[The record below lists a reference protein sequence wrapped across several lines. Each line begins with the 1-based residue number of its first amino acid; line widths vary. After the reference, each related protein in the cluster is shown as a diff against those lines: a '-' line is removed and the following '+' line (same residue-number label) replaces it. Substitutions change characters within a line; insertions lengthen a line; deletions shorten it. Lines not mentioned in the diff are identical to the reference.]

1 MTRRAHTAFVAVG
14 LALALAGCG
23 GDDGPAAGTSSGA
36 TEAVTIACEEG
47 PYEATNPRTYVHP
60 ALYFYTPD
68 DPNRPSESD
77 LDHLLVNDNAL
88 VVRYRPD
95 LPAADRQALRDWGP
109 YQLALVIAPTDAP
122 EAPPVEAFTRF
133 RRLSCDGVDTD
144 RLTAFSNT
152 RESSVEEPHPE
163 QSD

>member
-1 MTRRAHTAFVAVG
+1 MTLRAHTAFAAAG
-14 LALALAGCG
+14 LALAFAGCG

-36 TEAVTIACEEG
+36 AGAVTIACEEG
-47 PYEATNPRTYVHP
+47 AYEAINPPTYVHP

-68 DPNRPSESD
+68 DPNLPSESD

-109 YQLALVIAPTDAP
+109 YQLALVIAPNDAP
-122 EAPPVEAFTRF
+122 DAPPVEAFTRF
-133 RRLSCDGVDTD
+133 RRLTCDSVDTD
-144 RLTAFSNT
+144 QLTAFSNT
-152 RESSVEEPHPE
+152 RQSSVAEPHPDE
-163 QSD
+163 SE

>member
-1 MTRRAHTAFVAVG
+1 MIRRAHTAFAAAG
-14 LALALAGCG
+14 LALALAACG
-23 GDDGPAAGTSSGA
+23 GDDGPGDASGA

-47 PYEATNPRTYVHP
+47 EYEASDPRSYVHP

-68 DPNRPSESD
+68 DPNLPAESD

-109 YQLALVIAPTDAP
+109 YQLALVIAPADTPDAP
-122 EAPPVEAFTRF
+122 AVEAFTRF
-133 RRLSCDGVDTD
+133 RRLTCDGVDTD
-144 RLTAFSNT
+144 QLTAFSNT
-152 RESSVEEPHPE
+152 RQSSAAEPH
-163 QSD
+163 SDESE

>member
-1 MTRRAHTAFVAVG
+1 MTRRPHTAFVAAG

-23 GDDGPAAGTSSGA
+23 GDDRPAAGTTSGA
-36 TEAVTIACEEG
+36 TEAVAVACEEG

-60 ALYFYTPD
+60 ALYFYSPD
-68 DPNRPSESD
+68 DPSLPSESD

-109 YQLALVIAPTDAP
+109 FQLALVIAPNDAP
-122 EAPPVEAFTRF
+122 EAPSVEAFTQF
-133 RRLSCDGVDTD
+133 RRLTCDGVDTD
-144 RLTAFSNT
+144 QLTAFSNT
-152 RESSVEEPHPE
+152 RQSSVREPHPE